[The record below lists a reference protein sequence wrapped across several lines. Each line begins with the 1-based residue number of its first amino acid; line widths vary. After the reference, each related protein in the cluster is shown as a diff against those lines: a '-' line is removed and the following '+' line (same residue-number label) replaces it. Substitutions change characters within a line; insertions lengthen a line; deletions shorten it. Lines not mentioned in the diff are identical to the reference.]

1 MPGQLQTDIRIT
13 ANNMSTP
20 NAKQS
25 PTRNKIRLLLASASP
40 RRLALLTQINVVAEQ
55 LIVPSPDGE
64 DEPRNPN
71 ESVIQYVK
79 RTTDD
84 KMSRTQAYLNSLEHC
99 AIITADTTVALNQD
113 ILAKPTDRQDAIR
126 MLSLLSGKTHDVY
139 TAVDLYFKGQTTRA
153 LSHSQVTFD
162 SMKIE
167 QIEQYVD
174 TDEPFGKAGAY
185 AIQGMAA
192 QYIQRLEGSYSGVMG
207 LPLNETAQLLR
218 NAGLIL

>member
-20 NAKQS
+20 NSKQS

-84 KMSRTQAYLNSLEHC
+84 KMSRAQAYVNSLEHC

-153 LSHSQVTFD
+153 LSHSQVTFE

-218 NAGLIL
+218 NAGLIS